1 MRCLPEPDDAPE
13 AVRQKPITQTIHCSL
28 CQLPGP
34 VHYRVRSDVIRDW
47 RLICP
52 QCWLQVERQPGYQ
65 YGGTR
70 KASRRQRKR

>member
-1 MRCLPEPDDAPE
+1 MPHPDDTP
-13 AVRQKPITQTIHCSL
+13 AVSQSQHEQQLIACAL
-28 CQLPGP
+28 CKNPGP
-34 VHYRVRSDVIRDW
+34 VHYRVRSNLIKDW
-47 RLICP
+47 SLICP